1 MFLTLLVLKMRK
13 KTAIFIILCISL
25 LLSRCGI
32 YSFSGA
38 SLDPKDK
45 TVNVKFFP
53 NRAAIINPNLSQ
65 LFTEKLKDK
74 FASQTK
80 LSLVDF
86 NGDLSFEGEITDYNT
101 KPVGVTANEQ
111 AEQNRLTIT
120 VHVKYTSINNPKFN
134 FDTSFSRYADY
145 ESSKLLTDV
154 EDELSE
160 QIVAELIDDIF
171 NKSVVNW

>member
-1 MFLTLLVLKMRK
+1 MK
-13 KTAIFIILCISL
+13 KGFIILIVVFSVFISQ
-25 LLSRCGI
+25 CGI

-45 TVNVKFFP
+45 TVNVKFFS

-65 LFTEKLKDK
+65 LFTEKLKDR

-80 LSLVDF
+80 LELVDF
-86 NGDLSFEGEITDYNT
+86 NGDLTFEGEITAYDT
-101 KPVGVTANEQ
+101 KPISVTQNEQ
-111 AEQNRLTIT
+111 AELNRLTIT
-120 VHVKYTSINNPKFN
+120 VHVKYKSINKPKFN
-134 FDTSFSRYADY
+134 FDTSFTRYADY

-160 QIVAELIDDIF
+160 QIVTELIDDIF

>member
-1 MFLTLLVLKMRK
+1 MKKRILLIIVIFSVL
-13 KTAIFIILCISL
+13 FSQ
-25 LLSRCGI
+25 CGI

-65 LFTEKLKDK
+65 LFTEKLKDR
-74 FASQTK
+74 FSSQTK
-80 LSLVDF
+80 LDLVDF
-86 NGDLSFEGEITDYNT
+86 NGDLTFEGEITGYDT
-101 KPVGVTANEQ
+101 KPIAITKDEQ
-111 AEQNRLTIT
+111 AEQNRLTVT

-145 ESSKLLTDV
+145 AGTDLLTDV
-154 EDELSE
+154 EDDLSE
-160 QIVAELIDDIF
+160 QIVNELIDDIF

>member
-1 MFLTLLVLKMRK
+1 MNKKGLFIAVIFSVL
-13 KTAIFIILCISL
+13 FSQ
-25 LLSRCGI
+25 CGI

-53 NRAAIINPNLSQ
+53 NRATIINPNLSQ
-65 LFTEKLKDK
+65 LFTEKLKDR

-80 LSLVDF
+80 LELVDF
-86 NGDLSFEGEITDYNT
+86 NGDLTFEGEITNYDT
-101 KPVGVTANEQ
+101 KPIAITKDEQ

-120 VHVKYTSINNPKFN
+120 VHVKFTSINNSKFN

-145 ESSKLLTDV
+145 PSSEILTDV
-154 EDELSE
+154 EDDLTE
-160 QIVAELIDDIF
+160 QIVTELIDDIF

>member
-1 MFLTLLVLKMRK
+1 MNKNVFLIVV
-13 KTAIFIILCISL
+13 IFSV
-25 LLSRCGI
+25 LLSQCGI

-38 SLDPKDK
+38 SLDSKDK

-53 NRAAIINPNLSQ
+53 NRASIINPNLSQ
-65 LFTEKLKDK
+65 LFTEKLKDR

-80 LSLVDF
+80 LDLVDF
-86 NGDLSFEGEITDYNT
+86 NGDLTFEGEITGYDT
-101 KPVGVTANEQ
+101 KPIAITKDEQ

-120 VHVKYTSINNPKFN
+120 VHVKYTSINNEKFN

-145 ESSKLLTDV
+145 QSTDLLTDV
-154 EDELSE
+154 EDNLSE
-160 QIVAELIDDIF
+160 QIVEELIDDIF

>member
-1 MFLTLLVLKMRK
+1 MNRNLISIVVIISVL
-13 KTAIFIILCISL
+13 FSQ
-25 LLSRCGI
+25 CGI

-65 LFTEKLKDK
+65 LFTEKLKDR

-80 LSLVDF
+80 LELVDF
-86 NGDLSFEGEITDYNT
+86 NGDLTFEGEITGYDT
-101 KPVGVTANEQ
+101 KPIAITKDEQ

-120 VHVKYTSINNPKFN
+120 VHVKYTNINDSKFD
-134 FDTSFSRYADY
+134 FDTSFSRYSDY
-145 ESSKLLTDV
+145 LSTALLTDV
-154 EDELSE
+154 EDALSE
-160 QIVAELIDDIF
+160 EIMNELIDDIF

>member
-1 MFLTLLVLKMRK
+1 MILRLMKKAVVLIFFSVLLTQ
-13 KTAIFIILCISL
+13 
-25 LLSRCGI
+25 CGI

-65 LFTEKLKDK
+65 LFTEKLKDR

-80 LSLVDF
+80 LELVDF
-86 NGDLSFEGEITDYNT
+86 NGDLTFEGEITNYDT
-101 KPVGVTANEQ
+101 KPIAITKDEQ
-111 AEQNRLTIT
+111 AERNRLTIT
-120 VHVKYTSINNPKFN
+120 VHVKFVSINNSQFN
-134 FDTSFSRYADY
+134 FDTSFSRYSDY
-145 ESSKLLTDV
+145 LSSELLTDV
-154 EDELSE
+154 EDDLSE
-160 QIVAELIDDIF
+160 QIVNELIDDIF

>member
-1 MFLTLLVLKMRK
+1 MNKKLIFLV
-13 KTAIFIILCISL
+13 IIISV
-25 LLSRCGI
+25 SFSQCGI

-65 LFTEKLKDK
+65 LFTEKLKDR

-80 LSLVDF
+80 LELVDF
-86 NGDLSFEGEITDYNT
+86 NGDLTFEGEIIGYDT
-101 KPVGVTANEQ
+101 KPIAITKDEQ

-120 VHVKYTSINNPKFN
+120 VHVKYTSINNSKFN
-134 FDTSFSRYADY
+134 FDTSFSRYSDY
-145 ESSKLLTDV
+145 LSTELLTDV
-154 EDELSE
+154 EDALSE
-160 QIVAELIDDIF
+160 EIMNELIDDIF

>member
-1 MFLTLLVLKMRK
+1 MNKNLILIVVIISVL
-13 KTAIFIILCISL
+13 FSQ
-25 LLSRCGI
+25 CGI

-65 LFTEKLKDK
+65 LFTEKLKDR

-80 LSLVDF
+80 LELVDF
-86 NGDLSFEGEITDYNT
+86 NGDLTFEGDITGYDT
-101 KPVGVTANEQ
+101 KPIAITKDEQ

-120 VHVKYTSINNPKFN
+120 IHVKFKSINNSKFD
-134 FDTSFSRYADY
+134 FDTSFSRYSDY
-145 ESSKLLTDV
+145 QSSELLTDV
-154 EDELSE
+154 EDALSE
-160 QIVAELIDDIF
+160 QIINELIDDIF

>member
-1 MFLTLLVLKMRK
+1 MTK
-13 KTAIFIILCISL
+13 KIIFILTGISVL
-25 LLSRCGI
+25 FSQCGI

-45 TVNVKFFP
+45 TVNVKFFQ

-65 LFTEKLKDK
+65 LFTEQLKDR
-74 FASQTK
+74 FVSQTK
-80 LSLVDF
+80 LELVDF
-86 NGDLSFEGEITDYNT
+86 NGDLTFEGEITGYNT
-101 KPVGVTANEQ
+101 KPIAITQNEQ
-111 AEQNRLTIT
+111 AESNRLTIT

-134 FDTSFSRYADY
+134 FDSSFSRYADY

-154 EDELSE
+154 EDDLTA
-160 QIVAELIDDIF
+160 QIVNELIDDIF